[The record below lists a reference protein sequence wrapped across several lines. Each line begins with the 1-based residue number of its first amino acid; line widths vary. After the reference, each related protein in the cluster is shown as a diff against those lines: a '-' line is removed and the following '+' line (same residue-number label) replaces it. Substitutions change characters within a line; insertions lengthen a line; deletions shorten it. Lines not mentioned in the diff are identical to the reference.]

1 MTLNKLKKSEH
12 SPTLGTILMV
22 ENALKKSENSII
34 KIAELKR
41 KLPKQINHNV
51 LKTILEYLE
60 QSNKIIVTMRGI
72 TWVYAESEKMKQ
84 AIKKGYSYPED
95 FTK

>member
-1 MTLNKLKKSEH
+1 
-12 SPTLGTILMV
+12 MV